1 EVDVAEAGDHQL
13 LGFFAALHVQGRV
26 FLAEP
31 RKTARDLL
39 LVPVRL
45 GRDGQAVGRTRN
57 LDRWQRA
64 TVLHAE
70 GVAGERMHELG
81 GGRDVA
87 GVDLRRRNVL
97 LATREED
104 LRQPL

>member
-1 EVDVAEAGDHQL
+1 M
-13 LGFFAALHVQGRV
+13 QGRV

-81 GGRDVA
+81 RGRDVA
-87 GVDLRRRNVL
+87 GVDLGRRNVL

-104 LRQPL
+104 LRQPLLAAAGEVGQMGVCLQAA